1 MMAQSPAT
9 NVTIHVRFYGPLR
22 QFAGGETNTHTVA
35 AGKIIRRL
43 IVDLGVP
50 EEHLVYTMCLVN
62 GRRVPLDTPISD
74 GDRID
79 VFQPIAGG

>member
-1 MMAQSPAT
+1 MAQSPSTDA
-9 NVTIHVRFYGPLR
+9 TIHVRFYGPLR
-22 QFAGGETNTHTVA
+22 QFAGAEETTHTVA
-35 AGKIIRRL
+35 AGRSIRKL

-50 EEHLVYTMCLVN
+50 EGHLVYTMCLVN

-74 GDRID
+74 GDRVD

>member
-1 MMAQSPAT
+1 MARRPAT
-9 NVTIHVRFYGPLR
+9 DAKIHVRFYGPLR
-22 QFAGGETNTHTVA
+22 QFAGAEEATHSVA
-35 AGKIIRRL
+35 PGRVIRRL

-50 EEHLVYTMCLVN
+50 EEHLVYTMCLLN

-74 GDRID
+74 GDRLD